1 MAYLDRANI
10 GNAKIE
16 GMNEDLGLSD
26 IEYNFVLS
34 IFFVP
39 YIIFG
44 AYYLMTTNESSQANF
59 AALLEI
65 PSNTI
70 LNLVKRP
77 SYYIGM
83 IAMSWG
89 TVMTLTGLVQNFGG
103 LVAARV
109 ALGIAEYVQC
119 SFYYPTQR
127 RVKI

>member
-1 MAYLDRANI
+1 MMAYLDRANI

-16 GMNEDLGLSD
+16 GMNVDLGLSD
-26 IEYNFVLS
+26 IQYNFILS

-44 AYYLMTTNESSQANF
+44 KPFPWLPQNVKGFQSQAYT
-59 AALLEI
+59 LGVPIEI

-77 SYYIGM
+77 SYYIGC
-83 IAMSWG
+83 IAMAWG
-89 TVMTLTGLVQNFGG
+89 TVMTLTGLVQNFEG

-109 ALGIAEYVQC
+109 ALGIAE
-119 SFYYPTQR
+119 
-127 RVKI
+127 